1 MITSLSKLV
10 DQIEEGSVPA
20 WLRQAVQQK
29 KEEIVQQL
37 RANGSYILTGPNGE
51 RVTITAKREAAAAA

>member
-1 MITSLSKLV
+1 MVTSLSKLV

-20 WLRQAVQQK
+20 WLRQTVQEK

-37 RANGSYILTGPNGE
+37 RGSGSYTLTGPNGE